1 MPSNPYRTSPT
12 NGAVGEI
19 QTKPER
25 IADMPYAPA
34 MRVTAGTDLLFISGA
49 TASALYHKHPHDFS
63 EHDHPTDIREQVH
76 RAMANVKEVLDH
88 EGLTWTDII
97 KVTKYMTD
105 MRDFETM
112 TITLKDYFGDWTPA
126 STAICVN
133 QLSTPGA
140 RIELE
145 MVAAYPAR

>member
-1 MPSNPYRTSPT
+1 MKDLYKTSPT
-12 NGAVGEI
+12 NPAIGEV

-25 IADMPYAPA
+25 VADMPYAPA
-34 MRVTAGTDLLFISGA
+34 IRVAAGSTMLYISGA
-49 TASALYHKHPHDFS
+49 TPSALYHKHPHDFS
-63 EHDHPTDIREQVH
+63 EHDHPADIRKQVH
-76 RAMANVKEVLDH
+76 LAMANIKEVLDH
-88 EGLTWTDII
+88 EGLTWTDI
-97 KVTKYMTD
+97 VMVRKYMTD

-112 TITLKDYFGDWTPA
+112 TMVLKEYFGSWTPA

-145 MVAAYPAR
+145 MVAAYPQ